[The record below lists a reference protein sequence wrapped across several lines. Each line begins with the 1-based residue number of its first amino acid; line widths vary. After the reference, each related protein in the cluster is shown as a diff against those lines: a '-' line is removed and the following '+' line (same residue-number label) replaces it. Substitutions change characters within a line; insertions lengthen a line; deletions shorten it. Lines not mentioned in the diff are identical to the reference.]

1 MAEQWIYFFG
11 DGSAEGD
18 PDRRDIL
25 GGKGASLAAMTR
37 AGLPVPPGF
46 TISTECCRLFLQ
58 AGAWPE
64 GLAEQVDDALG
75 RLERAT
81 GRTFGSPRSPL
92 LVSVRSGAA
101 VSMPGMMDTILNCG
115 LTAEMAAAGAEAFWP
130 VYLQFIPMFART
142 VAGVEAGEFE
152 AARAKLLGARKRKA
166 GHMTPADQQALAEEY
181 KRVYAQRAG
190 RGFPE
195 DARRTLTECIEAVF
209 RSWNNPRAV
218 TYRRENDVR
227 GADGTAVNVQAMFP
241 SEVSGIAFTTNP
253 NDLGADE
260 MIIESSY
267 GLGEAIVSG
276 EVHPD
281 NFVVD
286 RKDLTLKRSRVSRK
300 SAVVA
305 ALGGA
310 APGDADA
317 PSLTEPQITELA
329 EMSRRVE
336 ALFGHP
342 VDVEWGLADGRL
354 TLLQARAIRGL
365 DVAEDVD
372 IGRKE
377 EIYRLREIAG
387 DRHRV
392 WVRHNLGE
400 TLATPTPL
408 TWDIVRGFM
417 SGDGGF
423 GRMYRDFGYRPSAE
437 VRSDGFLELICGRIY
452 ADPRRAA
459 DLFWDGMPLTY
470 DPTALADDPGL
481 IEAAPTKFEPEKAT
495 GRFLI
500 ALPGLVVAMIRSSRR
515 MKRLRAT
522 VVEKFEREILPPY
535 LEYVARKRPQALAS
549 LSTGEVIAELAERVA
564 RSLNGFGCESLK
576 LGFFGGMAQA
586 ALEGRLRRLM
596 GDEAGTE
603 LTLTLTQGLEGDS
616 TVEQSIRLH
625 RAARGE
631 ETLEGFMADYGHRAV
646 GEMELSR
653 PRWREDDSYVRQ
665 ILGVYV
671 DPASPSPEDLHDANV
686 ARRREAEEKL
696 PATLRHWGGSS
707 FAEEVAA
714 NLADAQAMLPYRE
727 SGRNY
732 LMMGYELIRLA
743 ILELGRRWGL
753 GRDVFFLRLGELGG
767 YEARAA
773 KLAETIDSRRVR
785 WLSARR
791 LEMPDVIDSA
801 ALADL
806 GLAKEYEAATEP
818 TGEPIASGV
827 AVGPARI
834 VFDPAQAASVRTDY
848 ILVCPST
855 DPAWTALFVH
865 ARGLVVEQGGILSH
879 GAIVARDFG
888 IPAVVCPDATRRI
901 PDGAAVRVDGNR
913 GRISLL

>member
-1 MAEQWIYFFG
+1 MAERWVYFFG

-46 TISTECCRLFLQ
+46 TISTECCRLFLKD
-58 AGAWPE
+58 GTWPE

-81 GRTFGSPRSPL
+81 GRTFGSSQSPL

-115 LTAEMAAAGAEAFWP
+115 LTAEMAAAGEKAFWP
-130 VYLQFIPMFART
+130 VYIQFISMFART
-142 VAGVEAGEFE
+142 VADVEAGEFE
-152 AARAKLLGARKRKA
+152 AARAKLLDTRKLKA
-166 GHMTPADQQALAEEY
+166 GHLTPADQEAIAGEY

-190 RGFPE
+190 RQFPE
-195 DARRTLTECIEAVF
+195 DARRTLNECIEAVF

-241 SEVSGIAFTTNP
+241 SEVSGIVFTTNP

-310 APGDADA
+310 APGEADA
-317 PSLTEPQITELA
+317 LSLTQPQINALA

-342 VDVEWGLADGRL
+342 VDVEWGLAEGRL

-365 DVAEDVD
+365 DVAEDVE

-377 EIYRLREIAG
+377 EIYRLREITG
-387 DRHRV
+387 DSHRV

-400 TLATPTPL
+400 TLAAPTPL

-437 VRSDGFLELICGRIY
+437 VCRDGFLDLICGRIY

-470 DPTALADDPGL
+470 DPTALAADPGL

-500 ALPGLVVAMIRSSRR
+500 ALPGLVIAMICSSRR

-522 VVEKFEREILPPY
+522 VVQNFEREILPAY
-535 LEYVARKRPQALAS
+535 LEYLARKRRQDLAS
-549 LSTGEVIAELAERVA
+549 LSTGDLISELDERVA
-564 RSLNGFGCESLK
+564 RILNGFGCESLK

-586 ALEGRLRRLM
+586 ALEGRLRQLM

-603 LTLTLTQGLEGDS
+603 LTLTLTQGLEGDT
-616 TVEQSIRLH
+616 TVEQSVRLH
-625 RAARGE
+625 RTARGE
-631 ETLEGFMADYGHRAV
+631 ETLEGFLADYGHRAV

-665 ILGVYV
+665 ILGVYL
-671 DPASPSPEDLHDANV
+671 DPASPSPEDLHEANV
-686 ARRREAEEKL
+686 ARRREAEDKL

-714 NLADAQAMLPYRE
+714 DLADAQAMLPYRE

-743 ILELGRRWGL
+743 ILELGRRWNL
-753 GRDVFFLRLGELGG
+753 GRDVFFLRLEELGG

-773 KLAETIDSRRVR
+773 ELAETIDSRRVR

-801 ALADL
+801 ELSDL
-806 GLAKEYEAATEP
+806 GLAREYEAATEL
-818 TGEPIASGV
+818 TGEPIASGM
-827 AVGPARI
+827 AVGAARI

-901 PDGAAVRVDGNR
+901 PDGATVRVDGNR